1 MDQTIIETLIEEALK
16 ARKKAYTPY
25 SHFQVGAA
33 LLSED
38 QKIYTGCNIENA
50 AYSPSVCAE
59 RTALFKAVTEG
70 NRTFT
75 AIAIVGGAEGRDPDE
90 MLPPCGVCRQV
101 IREFCNPETFEII
114 LAISGKR
121 YRSYKLKELLPFS
134 FGPENLE

>member
-1 MDQTIIETLIEEALK
+1 VKETLIEILIEEALE
-16 ARKKAYTPY
+16 ARKMAYTPY

-33 LLSED
+33 LLSGN

-59 RTALFKAVTEG
+59 RTSIFKAVTEG
-70 NRTFT
+70 NKEFT
-75 AIAIVGGAEGRDPDE
+75 AIAIVGGAEGKDPKE

-114 LAISGKR
+114 LAVSKNE
-121 YRSYKLKELLPFS
+121 YRCYKLKDLLPFS
-134 FGPENLE
+134 FGPENLQ